1 MIDDDFKV
9 VVKVMLWLCIMIF
22 IPKLIFDSKEV
33 AMTGIIAISVSIIS
47 FINEPK
53 KESFKENYPITHYHI
68 WIFAAYSIVALIRIC
83 FMEMEYE
90 EMKDLGRG
98 LFFYLATPACAYF
111 IEKHIKENKGKD

>member
-9 VVKVMLWLCIMIF
+9 VAKVMLWLCVMVF
-22 IPKLIFDSKEV
+22 LPRLIFDSSAV
-33 AMTGIIAISVSIIS
+33 GMTGFIAIGISLIS
-47 FINEPK
+47 FIDKPK
-53 KESFKENYPITHYHI
+53 EGSFKQKLPITYYHI
-68 WIFAAYSIVALIRIC
+68 WIFMVYSIIALIRIC

-90 EMKDLGRG
+90 EIKDLGRG